1 MRIHKRRSIPA
12 TRNRLTAAREQQVL
26 SAIEFEGKTI
36 SEISI
41 QIKVPEARVRYALR
55 VLHQSERVFVQAW
68 VGVVSHDGKH
78 RTTPAFKAGEG
89 WDQCPPA
96 PVRCRGMNLRIEPVG
111 HPVQSIFFLWIT
123 GDSNA

>member
-1 MRIHKRRSIPA
+1 MRIRKRRPVLPV
-12 TRNRLTAAREQQVL
+12 RNKLTEARENKVL
-26 SAIEFEGKTI
+26 AAIESEGKTI
-36 SEISI
+36 REISI

-96 PVRCRGMNLRIEPVG
+96 HLRCRGMNLRIEPVG
-111 HPVQSIFFLWIT
+111 NPVQSIFFLWIT